1 MFGDGRTKLQPV
13 YADDVAAAITQVLRQ
28 SETPDDIYELAGP
41 RVYSYAELLRMI
53 AREAGLRPVLL
64 HMPFAVWHPL
74 ASLAEMLPHPLITRN
89 QVELD
94 ASRDDC
100 LGFARDFASSGILP
114 RSLERAARADAQATW
129 VTKVNR
135 QGLGEAPRPAVFCSM
150 IDEDQMRSAERAI
163 DAEQWQQHSA
173 GISRVSFFQ
182 LGVPDGGHCFAH

>member
-1 MFGDGRTKLQPV
+1 
-13 YADDVAAAITQVLRQ
+13 
-28 SETPDDIYELAGP
+28 
-41 RVYSYAELLRMI
+41 MI

-89 QVELD
+89 QVELH
-94 ASRDDC
+94 ASRYDC
-100 LGFARDFASSGILP
+100 LGFAGISRARNFAAIARTG
-114 RSLERAARADAQATW
+114 ARADAQATW

-182 LGVPDGGHCFAH
+182 VGVPRRVPLLRTLTDWGKQ